1 MLLMQRSGKLVDL
14 VNTSAIWTPVNGAT
28 SALTQSGISS
38 RFDGTT
44 SRVFQSAD
52 YPHMGG
58 ATGTF
63 FVWMPRF
70 GVYDLGVNC
79 IFLSTTSASSYLQ
92 LVSDGRVYVGATSG
106 TGAPN
111 LANSR
116 NRSVVFSARSGSTDV
131 YFDGIRRVQGIGN
144 ALINSEPKTLNFG
157 GYSGGTEWDL
167 DADIVIAGYSSTP
180 WGEAECKAFHDN
192 PWQLFYKKVNT
203 PLDVT
208 TKENRKP
215 ILRESTLLGT
225 SKRKL
230 SDTTVVNVPT
240 GDTKKV
246 LSRQPVNA
254 SAIEI
259 AWSNSITRSLF
270 DLFTPPY
277 VGHADVKGM
286 LGKISQPTSE
296 RSTSLTNNVGAK
308 PTPMGL
314 AYTAFNLNCGV
325 GFLNTGASIFTS
337 YCRMKLNSF
346 TSGDCNFLGDAF
358 NLGVGLY
365 AGTNATF
372 YVELYTGTFIK
383 TPIALTAELGK
394 YYDIVTVTSATN
406 VKLYIDGI
414 LMFDQ
419 APSYWNGQGRHGILV
434 TGLVTIGAID
444 FITVAGW
451 TRALSFAEVRSI
463 SNNPWQLF
471 KNQSQLILPK

>member
-92 LVSDGRVYVGATSG
+92 LVSDGRVYVGATFG

-208 TKENRKP
+208 IRENRKP

-230 SDTTVVNVPT
+230 SDVNVLV
-240 GDTKKV
+240 G
-246 LSRQPVNA
+246 
-254 SAIEI
+254 
-259 AWSNSITRSLF
+259 NSINKRLTKQPQEWADPAPSFLSGLQGEFLWLPQMGGTPTLGSGATQTRVVS
-270 DLFTPPY
+270 P
-277 VGHADVKGM
+277 
-286 LGKISQPTSE
+286 
-296 RSTSLTNNVGAK
+296 VGA
-308 PTPMGL
+308 
-314 AYTAFNLNCGV
+314 
-325 GFLNTGASIFTS
+325 
-337 YCRMKLNSF
+337 
-346 TSGDCNFLGDAF
+346 
-358 NLGVGLY
+358 
-365 AGTNATF
+365 
-372 YVELYTGTFIK
+372 
-383 TPIALTAELGK
+383 
-394 YYDIVTVTSATN
+394 
-406 VKLYIDGI
+406 
-414 LMFDQ
+414 
-419 APSYWNGQGRHGILV
+419 
-434 TGLVTIGAID
+434 AID
-444 FITVAGW
+444 FTGGSIGALNQLAVGSVAAETIAAYTFALVI
-451 TRALSFAEVRSI
+451 TRASAPTPYSQFAVASSAGADSQRPVLMLVDPGSTNLLGVITSAGGVASTGLLFDAFGADPQCLVVSMIGGQKLTAVQRNLRTGAVNTFDGPLGGGAWSLQAGNAVVGGRAYGQYAMQANLRRYFSLPEAMALSA
-463 SNNPWQLF
+463 NPWQLF